1 MDGSRPLRD
10 TQKRVKSISFSCSK
24 KIHPSFI
31 MVRDVDDIHE
41 HINFS
46 SENIIGHKTLPDFT

>member
-1 MDGSRPLRD
+1 
-10 TQKRVKSISFSCSK
+10 
-24 KIHPSFI
+24 
-31 MVRDVDDIHE
+31 MVRDVDDIQE